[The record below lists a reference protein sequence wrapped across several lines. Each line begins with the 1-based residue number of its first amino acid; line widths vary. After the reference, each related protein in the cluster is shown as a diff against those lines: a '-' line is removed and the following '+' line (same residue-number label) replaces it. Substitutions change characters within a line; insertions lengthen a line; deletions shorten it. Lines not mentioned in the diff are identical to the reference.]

1 MKENKIVYKSS
12 GYGDC
17 FFEYEGKKI
26 KKALMFHQMYDSL
39 YIGINAFDND
49 NRFEIKNEDELYP
62 FFDKMLEEDKV
73 FKIENHFCKI
83 KMFKKDKKIIFRFDF
98 KYQNISFPIEIED
111 KKIKNRILSF
121 LEDVRSENINNVK
134 TKKLR
139 RQNS

>member
-1 MKENKIVYKSS
+1 MKENKIVYKNSS
-12 GYGDC
+12 YGDC

-39 YIGINAFDND
+39 YIGINTFDND
-49 NRFEIKNEDELYP
+49 NRFEIINEDELYP
-62 FFDKMLEEDKV
+62 YFEKMLEQEKV

-83 KMFKKDKKIIFRFDF
+83 KVFKKDIKR
-98 KYQNISFPIEIED
+98 
-111 KKIKNRILSF
+111 KNRILSF

>member
-62 FFDKMLEEDKV
+62 FFDKILEEDKV

-111 KKIKNRILSF
+111 KNIKNRILSF

>member
-1 MKENKIVYKSS
+1 M
-12 GYGDC
+12 
-17 FFEYEGKKI
+17 I
-26 KKALMFHQMYDSL
+26 KLK
-39 YIGINAFDND
+39 
-49 NRFEIKNEDELYP
+49 DELYP
-62 FFDKMLEEDKV
+62 YFEKMLEQEKV

-83 KMFKKDKKIIFRFDF
+83 KVFKKDIKIIFRFDF

-111 KKIKNRILSF
+111 ENLKNRILSF